1 MSELRLDDPRL
12 AHGRIA
18 PHRAHT
24 SEEVAVAV
32 AAVRD
37 VYAGTPRVAIILG
50 TGLGALA
57 RDIQVEHVIP
67 YTDIPGFPLSTVES
81 HAGRLLCGTLA
92 GTPVVAMQ
100 GRLHLYE
107 GYSAQQ
113 VTFPV
118 RVMRALGAGTLV
130 VSNACGG
137 MNPLWNPGELMLIA
151 DHINLLGAN
160 PLVGPNDDRLGP
172 RFPDMSAPYDA
183 ELRALAREVA
193 AEQRIVLR
201 EGVYVAVLGPNL
213 ETRAEYRFLRA
224 IGADVVGMSTVPEVI
239 VAVHGGMRVLG
250 LSIITDRCL
259 PDALEPATL
268 EQIVAVASAA
278 EPKLAAVVRGVVE
291 RL

>member
-1 MSELRLDDPRL
+1 MSEFRLDDPRL

-24 SEEVAVAV
+24 SEEIAVAV

-37 VYAGTPRVAIILG
+37 AYAGTPRVAIIVG

-107 GYSAQQ
+107 GYTAQQ

-118 RVMRALGAGTLV
+118 RKSRSKLP
-130 VSNACGG
+130 
-137 MNPLWNPGELMLIA
+137 NPA
-151 DHINLLGAN
+151 
-160 PLVGPNDDRLGP
+160 
-172 RFPDMSAPYDA
+172 
-183 ELRALAREVA
+183 
-193 AEQRIVLR
+193 
-201 EGVYVAVLGPNL
+201 
-213 ETRAEYRFLRA
+213 TRAASARR
-224 IGADVVGMSTVPEVI
+224 
-239 VAVHGGMRVLG
+239 
-250 LSIITDRCL
+250 
-259 PDALEPATL
+259 ATL
-268 EQIVAVASAA
+268 CLSACSISLR
-278 EPKLAAVVRGVVE
+278 PVMS
-291 RL
+291 